1 MPVTLGEEAPE
12 KLSLAL
18 EPEAA
23 AIYCQNLRAEQV
35 ASYCQSVQPSTS
47 TSYLV
52 VDIGGGTVDISAHRL
67 SSSPDE
73 HVEVILPPAGNDCG
87 GSMVNKNFAEFL
99 EELVDDK
106 GFTRY
111 IDTGDETTKATH
123 KARLNE
129 LVNDTFERQKR
140 IYGEKGGE
148 GSKLSIRLP
157 YTFREIYQ
165 SKLIAGIRKLND
177 PHIQLSG
184 IDLRIAYPKMKE
196 FFQPVV
202 EGLLQCM
209 TETLLRLDKEIET
222 IYIVGGF
229 GGCQYIY
236 NVITKE
242 FGDSYKYITPAEHD
256 FTVVRGAVLFRQ
268 FPNRVRARRA
278 DATYGVRVNIPFEEG
293 KHEQDYKWVN
303 AKGEYQC
310 KNIFSSFVER
320 GDIVSTSEVLV
331 RDYVPARPNQERM
344 HIDIYSSSENN
355 VWYTTGRRPKGM
367 NTADLADVQK
377 IGELMVPFP
386 KEDQEEGAQ
395 GINESPNS
403 QRKVEVTFD
412 FSHTEIQVKGYD
424 KISNTEVKVVLDFLS
439 S

>member
-1 MPVTLGEEAPE
+1 MPLIPEEEAPE

-35 ASYCQSVQPSTS
+35 ASYCRSVQPFTS
-47 TSYLV
+47 TSYIV

-67 SSSPDE
+67 SSSPDI

-87 GSMVNKNFAEFL
+87 GSMVNKKFAEFL

-106 GFTRY
+106 GFTQY
-111 IDTGDETTKATH
+111 VDTGDETLNTTH

-129 LVNDTFERQKR
+129 LVNDTFEQQKR
-140 IYGEKGGE
+140 IFGEKGGE

-157 YTFREIYQ
+157 YTFREVYQ
-165 SKLIAGIRKLND
+165 SKLTEGIRKLND
-177 PHIQLSG
+177 PRIQLSG

-196 FFQPVV
+196 FFQPAV

-209 TETLLRLDKEIET
+209 TETLLSLDEEIET

-236 NVITKE
+236 NAITNE
-242 FGDSYKYITPAEHD
+242 FGDNYKYITPAEHD
-256 FTVVRGAVLFRQ
+256 FAVVRGAVLFRQ
-268 FPNRVRARRA
+268 IPNTVRARRA

-293 KHEQDYKWVN
+293 KHEPNYKWLN
-303 AKGEYQC
+303 EKGEYQC
-310 KNIFSSFVER
+310 ENIFSTFVER
-320 GDIVSTSEVLV
+320 GDIVPTSEVLV
-331 RDYVPARPNQERM
+331 KDYVPARPSQERM
-344 HIDIYSSSENN
+344 HIDIYSSSEND
-355 VWYTTGRRPKGM
+355 VWYTTGRRPYGM
-367 NTADLADVQK
+367 DSDDLTDVRK

-386 KEDQEEGAQ
+386 KESYEEGAQ
-395 GINESPNS
+395 GVSEPLNS

-412 FSHTEIQVKGYD
+412 FSHTEIQVKGCD
-424 KISNTEVKVVLDFLS
+424 KLSNTEVKVVLDFLS